1 MKLLGRQVKNS
12 AFIWTKYPECDLHCV
27 CTANFVAFLC
37 EAQLCFHKNITSAP
51 VLSSSSK
58 CSGIPL
64 NVLWSQPAVLLHL
77 LPTGLLCTAHPSI
90 IVFPWIHSILPTLS
104 GVYEVSFVTRAI
116 ISRLLCCSCSV
127 RDIWTS
133 AAYVLFLMSFPIVF
147 LLNYSAPPSPLKFF
161 PALLNIVYE
170 NPFQFYLGVFFSLPI
185 CFPFTVLLGRWVGFW
200 LNILFSL
207 WKMLSILSQIS
218 VIPTFEVL
226 ALK

>member
-12 AFIWTKYPECDLHCV
+12 AFIWTKYPECYLHCV
-27 CTANFVAFLC
+27 CAASFVAFLC

-51 VLSSSSK
+51 LLSSSSK

-64 NVLWSQPAVLLHL
+64 NILLPQPTVLLHL

-104 GVYEVSFVTRAI
+104 GVYEVSFVTHAI

-133 AAYVLFLMSFPIVF
+133 AAYVLFLMSFLIVF

-161 PALLNIVYE
+161 PGPPEYRLWKPISVLSRC
-170 NPFQFYLGVFFSLPI
+170 FFLPSH
-185 CFPFTVLLGRWVGFW
+185 
-200 LNILFSL
+200 LFS
-207 WKMLSILSQIS
+207 IYGPFGQIS
-218 VIPTFEVL
+218 WFLTKHSFQSL
-226 ALK
+226 KNALHS